1 MGKNSSPMFAK
12 TVLENGI
19 RMVSHEM
26 PEHRSVSLGIWVE
39 SGSRHET
46 DPQNGISHFIEHLLF
61 KGTERR
67 SAAQIAEEMDA
78 VGGVI
83 NAFTSKEH
91 TCYYAKVLDENL
103 PLAIDLL
110 TDIFLHSSFD
120 AEEIERERSVI
131 LQEISQSE
139 DTPDDY
145 VHDLFSLD
153 FFKSH
158 PIARP
163 ICGREQT
170 VTSFQREDF
179 LDFFK
184 SRYRP
189 RRVIVS
195 AAGNFR
201 HDELVKEIGARLGS
215 VADGVD
221 GKPAAK
227 LEGETLPK
235 MGSGVFPHVKS
246 LEQVHLCLGVAGIH
260 HAHPKRY
267 VAYVL
272 NTLLGGGMSS
282 RLFQEIREK
291 RGKAYSVYSFSTSY
305 KDIGYLGVYAGT
317 SVESTEEVVE
327 LILKELQKLAAGE
340 MTDDELRRTQGQ
352 LVGSMMLGLESTD
365 SWMSH
370 IARNEIYFG
379 KTVTTEEICQRIRGV
394 SRDDVVELA
403 AALFRSDAMTL
414 TLLGDFNETFQLKN
428 LNMSH

>member
-1 MGKNSSPMFAK
+1 MFAK
-12 TVLENGI
+12 SVLDNGI
-19 RMVSHEM
+19 RILSHEM

-39 SGSRHET
+39 TGSRHET
-46 DPQNGISHFIEHLLF
+46 DAQNGISHFIEHLLF

-131 LQEISQSE
+131 LQEISQAE

-153 FFKSH
+153 FFKNH

-163 ICGREQT
+163 ICGREAT
-170 VTSFQREDF
+170 VASFQREDF
-179 LDFFK
+179 VKFFK

-195 AAGNFR
+195 AAGHFR
-201 HDELVKEIGARLGS
+201 HDALVKEIGARLS
-215 VADGVD
+215 VVVDGADGV
-221 GKPAAK
+221 AALS
-227 LEGETLPK
+227 LEGETVPT

-246 LEQVHLCLGVAGIH
+246 LEQAHLCLGVAGIH
-260 HAHPKRY
+260 QAHPKRY

-291 RGKAYSVYSFSTSY
+291 RGKAYSVYSFSSSY
-305 KDIGYLGVYAGT
+305 KDVGYLGVYAGT

-327 LILKELQKLAAGE
+327 LIMKELQKLAAGE
-340 MTDDELRRTQGQ
+340 MTDEELKRTQGQ

-379 KTVTTEEICQRIRGV
+379 QSVTTDEICRRIRAV
-394 SRDDVVELA
+394 SRDEVVELA
-403 AALFRSDAMTL
+403 GALFRSDGMTL
-414 TLLGDFNETFQLKN
+414 TLLGDFDEKFQLQN
-428 LNMSH
+428 LNMNH